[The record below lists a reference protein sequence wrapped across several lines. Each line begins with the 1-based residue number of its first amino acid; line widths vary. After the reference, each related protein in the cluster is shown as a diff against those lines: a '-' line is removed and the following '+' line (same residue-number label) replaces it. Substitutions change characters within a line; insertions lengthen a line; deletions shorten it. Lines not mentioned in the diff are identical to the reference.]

1 MKLYEI
7 KRLVSETVDNIRNDN
22 ESWDEFLIHAS
33 HVYRY
38 RFQDQTLIYAQK
50 PDAVACATMN
60 IWNNKMGCWI
70 KRGNKGIALLD
81 ENNNKKLRYV
91 WDVSSVVPRNGG
103 RLPNIW
109 IRKEY
114 HDDAIRNRLKKI
126 YGSVENVKSNN
137 DVNSE
142 DISSY
147 MGAVIDY
154 IAGEY
159 ASEITDDKYPSYENT
174 PIMSLDEEK
183 NARVKYQSDVKEFFR
198 YGISCMVGERMKLAQ
213 ITTGSYDM
221 SFIQNLSKYEFC
233 TLSDTM
239 TGAAGQLLR
248 QIGIA
253 VLTYDRQHGID
264 NNPNQDY
271 NALKRESAEGI
282 VNKNKEMEGNN
293 YGVRVHAGR
302 GLSDTESDTEQ
313 RATGGADEVR
323 TDAQKLPEAETSW
336 RVRSTA
342 YAGRAAGEVSGRS
355 EESAGRDGQISTIDD
370 EAGRS
375 DRGTQEAE
383 SDEVGRN
390 GQQHQEPG
398 RGDSERH
405 DNRDIVD
412 NIIQSSTMKLY
423 FLPDPKTE
431 DEQRKEVEKYDYLNP
446 RKADAVPNEYKRQV
460 LLRGTGFEGGMDRI
474 LDIYMNEMDRDK
486 RVKLIK
492 SEYGLGGASWPID
505 GTGLHGYDT
514 YGSQGIRIQWRDAEG
529 EVEASLSWKDIEQ
542 EIGALIL
549 TGEYISRDR
558 QNNDIIQEAEE
569 SDDIS
574 QTTEMQE
581 SVTEENKSE
590 ELEQLSFTDFINIE
604 SDNKENDTQPELLDE
619 TESGQNDNI
628 EQQNNEDFTERAADY
643 TALLVLAETNAAE
656 LTKRQKAHRN
666 ISALKILKQIEK
678 ENRPATADER
688 TIMSAYLGWGGIPE
702 VFEENNDSW
711 SSEYST
717 LKELL
722 TPEEYD
728 SARASTL
735 NAHFTDIS
743 VIDAMYKVL
752 NNLGFTKG
760 NILEPSMGIGNF
772 FSRLPADMS
781 ESRLYGVELDPVT
794 GKMAQLIY
802 PEAHIDVK
810 GYEKTDFQNDF
821 FDVTIGNVPFGQYKV
836 LDKDYDKHNF
846 YIHDYFFAK
855 TLDKVRP
862 GGVIALITSKGTMD
876 KANPAVRKYIS
887 QRAEL
892 LGAIRLPNDAFK
904 NAGTSVTSDIIFL
917 KKREAYLDIDED
929 WIHLGIDENG
939 IEMNSYFVNN
949 PQMILGTMQ
958 MVNGPYGQESACV
971 PDSGTSFE
979 EKLNNAVGMIRGEIS
994 IDDTEI
1000 SDEELEEEIIP
1011 AEAGVKNFSY
1021 CAVDGKIYYREN
1033 SVMRPR
1039 EMSERMTER
1048 VMGLISIRDCVSE
1061 LIGLQ
1066 MDEADADKISAS
1078 QERLN
1083 KIYDQFTAEYGAINS
1098 RTNQSAF
1105 REDSGYSL
1113 LSSLEL
1119 LDDSGNVTGKA
1130 DMFSKRTIRKA
1141 VPVSHVDTSV
1151 EALSVSM
1158 GEKARV
1164 DLNYME
1170 KLTGKSEE
1178 ELINDLSG
1186 IIFHLPDSGT
1196 WQTSEE
1202 YLSGNIRQKLRAA
1215 ELAAETDSSYSV
1227 NVEYLK
1233 KAMPVPLTAAEI
1245 DVRLGATWVDPKYIE
1260 QFMMDVIQTPKRLF
1274 QREWVAVKYAPITGE
1289 WNIKGKR
1296 EDYNNPLANSTYGT
1310 ARISAYQILENTLNL
1325 RDVKVYDRITDVD
1338 GKEKSVINKEQT
1350 MLATQKQD
1358 ALKEAFK
1365 DWVFADQERR
1375 DVLVEKYNELY
1386 NSSKPRE
1393 YDGSHLSF
1401 PGMTPDVELK
1411 AHQKNAVAHVLYGD
1425 NTLLAHCVG
1434 AGKTFEMIA
1443 SAMESKR
1450 LGLCHKSL
1458 FVVPNHLTEQWASD
1472 FLRLYPGAN
1481 VLAATKKDFEPAR
1494 RKRFCARIATGE
1506 YDAVIIGHS
1515 QFGKIPLSPE
1525 RQKRLIENQIESI
1538 TESIREAKES
1548 NGEHFTIKQMEKT
1561 KKNLEVNLK
1570 KLSDNTKK
1578 DNVVTFEQLGVDR
1591 LFVDESQEFKNLF
1604 LFTKMRNVAGISQ
1617 NDSQKASDM
1626 FGKCQYID
1634 EITGGRG
1641 ITFATGT
1648 PISNSMTE
1656 LYTNMRYLQYDRLKE
1671 LGLENFDAWASTF
1684 GETQTAIELA
1694 PEGTGYRAKTRFSKF
1709 FNLPELIS
1717 LFKESADIQTAD
1729 MLKLPVPECDYENV
1743 VLKPSDFQKEIV
1755 KSLGDRAENIRN
1767 GGVDSSI
1774 DNMLK
1779 VTNDG
1784 RKCALDQRLINSEL
1798 PDNENSKVN
1807 ACAAKAFDI
1816 WNETADKKSAQLIF
1830 CDASTPRTDGGFD
1843 VYNAIKDKLTEK
1855 GVPPKEIA
1863 FIHEANTDKKK
1874 AELFAKVRSGQVRF
1888 LLGST
1893 PKMGAGTNVQ
1903 TRLIALHHIDVPWR
1917 PSDIEQQEGRILRQG
1932 NQNERVKIFRY
1943 VTENTFDSYSWQL
1956 IENKQKFIGQIMTS
1970 KSPVRSCDD
1979 VDEAALSYA
1988 EVKALATGNPYIK
2001 EKMTLDTEVAK
2012 LKLMKAN
2019 FKSQKYRLEDDI
2031 TKGFPRRIAALQEK
2045 IEGTKQDIVTRDTNQ
2060 SQSDDEFAITV
2071 NGMTYTDK
2079 KDGGAALIA
2088 AVKDTKNIDREKVGR
2103 YCGFDLYG
2111 RFDVFA
2117 NGFRVYLQGKMEHI
2131 LDISSDPHGMIT
2143 RLNNCM
2149 TSFDRTLTEA
2159 EEALADTC
2167 AKLETAKTEVTKEFD
2182 KEDILAEKLERL
2194 SFLNAQLDI
2203 DKNGEGGGQPEE
2215 NSIENESHEV
2225 KAKTEYKEVRVS
2237 NVVHEKK
2244 SVYMRL

>member
-1 MKLYEI
+1 MKQYEV
-7 KRLVSETVDNIRNDN
+7 RTLASETSARVRYDK
-22 ESWDEFLIHAS
+22 ESWDDFLRHAS
-33 HVYRY
+33 LIYRY
-38 RFQDQTLIYAQK
+38 RFLDQILIYAQK

-60 IWNNKMGCWI
+60 IWNKRMGCWI
-70 KRGNKGIALLD
+70 KKGNKGIALLD
-81 ENNNKKLRYV
+81 EENSRKLRYV
-91 WDVSSVVPRNGG
+91 WDVSSVVPKEGG
-103 RLPNIW
+103 HLPHLW
-109 IRKEY
+109 IRHGY
-114 HDDAIRNRLKKI
+114 HDEAIRNRIIKV
-126 YGSVENVKSNN
+126 YGEHFNHQNITQDMN
-137 DVNSE
+137 
-142 DISSY
+142 
-147 MGAVIDY
+147 AVIEY
-154 IAGEY
+154 IADEY
-159 ASEITDDKYPSYENT
+159 AAEITDEKYPSYENT
-174 PIMSLDEEK
+174 PIMSLDEEE
-183 NARVKYQSDVKEFFR
+183 NARLKYLSDVKAFFR
-198 YGISCMVGERMKLAQ
+198 YGISRMAGERMKLSGIAS
-213 ITTGSYDM
+213 GSYDM
-221 SFIQNLSKYEFC
+221 SFIKGMSEHDFYI
-233 TLSDTM
+233 LSDRM
-239 TGAAGQLLR
+239 TDAAGQLMR
-248 QIGIA
+248 QVGIA
-253 VLTYDRQHGID
+253 VLTYDKIYGID

-271 NALKRESAEGI
+271 NALKRESVEDI
-282 VNKNKEMEGNN
+282 HISSKEMEGNN

-302 GLSDTESDTEQ
+302 GLPDTESDTEQ

-323 TDAQKLPEAETSW
+323 TDAQKIPEGEIPWGVHSNAFD
-336 RVRSTA
+336 
-342 YAGRAAGEVSGRS
+342 GRAAGEMPRRS
-355 EESAGRDGQISTIDD
+355 EESAGRDGQTRATDD

-398 RGDSERH
+398 RGDSESYNH
-405 DNRDIVD
+405 RDTLESDDVPE
-412 NIIQSSTMKLY
+412 SGTMKLY
-423 FLPDPKTE
+423 FLPDIPDE
-431 DEQRKEVEKYDYLNP
+431 DEQKKVIYKDKHDYLNP
-446 RKADAVPNEYKRQV
+446 RKADTVPNEYKRQV
-460 LLRGTGFEGGMDRI
+460 LLRGTGFAGGINRI
-474 LDIYMNEMDRDK
+474 RDIYMNEMDRDK

-505 GTGLHGYDT
+505 GMGLHGYDT
-514 YGSQGIRIQWRDAEG
+514 YGSQGIRFQWRDEEG
-529 EVEASLSWKDIEQ
+529 EAEASLSWKDIEQ

-549 TGEYISRDR
+549 TGEYRSRDR
-558 QNNDIIQEAEE
+558 QNNEIIQKSDVPADYNNEADKEV
-569 SDDIS
+569 
-574 QTTEMQE
+574 TTDYSHRKEDSKQQGE
-581 SVTEENKSE
+581 PQ
-590 ELEQLSFTDFINIE
+590 QLSFTDFI
-604 SDNKENDTQPELLDE
+604 E
-619 TESGQNDNI
+619 TEDEQKDNAT
-628 EQQNNEDFTERAADY
+628 QQNNEEFNERAADY
-643 TALLVLAETNAAE
+643 TALLVLAETDAAE
-656 LTKRQKAHRN
+656 LTKRQKAQHN
-666 ISALKILKQIEK
+666 ISALKILKRIEN

-735 NAHFTDIS
+735 NAHFTDKS

-772 FSRLPADMS
+772 FSRLPADMGA
-781 ESRLYGVELDPVT
+781 SRLYGVELDPVT

-802 PEAHIDVK
+802 PDAHIDVK

-821 FDVTIGNVPFGQYKV
+821 FDVAIGNVPFGQYKV
-836 LDKDYDKHNF
+836 IDKDYDKYNF

-862 GGVIALITSKGTMD
+862 GGVVAFITSKGTMD
-876 KANPAVRKYIS
+876 KVNPGVRKYIS

-892 LGAIRLPNDAFK
+892 LGAIRLPDNAFK

-917 KKREAYLDIDED
+917 KKREAYLDIDEE
-929 WIHLGIDENG
+929 WIHLGVDENG

-979 EKLNNAVGMIRGEIS
+979 ERLNNAVLMIRGEIS

-1000 SDEELEEEIIP
+1000 SDEELEEETIP

-1033 SVMRPR
+1033 SVMRPQ
-1039 EMSERMTER
+1039 ELSDRMTQR
-1048 VMGLISIRDCVSE
+1048 IMGLIAIRDCVTE
-1061 LIGLQ
+1061 LINLQ
-1066 MDEADADKISAS
+1066 LEEAGEDKISKS

-1083 KIYDQFTAEYGAINS
+1083 RVYDTFTAEFGYINS
-1098 RTNQSAF
+1098 KTNQSAF
-1105 REDSGYSL
+1105 RDDAEYSL

-1119 LDDSGNVTGKA
+1119 LDDSGETIGKA
-1130 DMFSKRTIRKA
+1130 DMFTKRTIRKA

-1178 ELINDLSG
+1178 ELKNDLSG
-1186 IIFHLPDSGT
+1186 IIFHVPDSGT

-1202 YLSGNIRQKLRAA
+1202 YLSGNIRQKLKEA

-1411 AHQKNAVAHVLYGD
+1411 AHQRNAVAHVLYGD

-1481 VLAATKKDFEPAR
+1481 VLAATKRDFEPAR

-1525 RQKRLIENQIESI
+1525 RQIRQIENQIQSI
-1538 TESIREAKES
+1538 TESIKELKES
-1548 NGEHFTIKQMEKT
+1548 KGEHFTIKQMEKM
-1561 KKNLEVNLK
+1561 KKSLEVRLLK
-1570 KLSDNTKK
+1570 LNDNSRK
-1578 DNVVTFEQLGVDR
+1578 DDVVTFEQLGVDR

-1648 PISNSMTE
+1648 PISNTMTE

-1743 VLKPSDFQKEIV
+1743 VLKPSEFQKEIV

-2031 TKGFPRRIAALQEK
+2031 TKGFPRRIAILQER
-2045 IEGTKQDIVTRDTNQ
+2045 IEGTKQDIMTRDAKQ
-2060 SQSDDEFAITV
+2060 MKSDEEFAITV

-2088 AVKDTKNIDREKVGR
+2088 AVKDAKSIDREKVGR

-2131 LDISSDPHGMIT
+2131 LEISSDSHGMIT

-2149 TSFDRTLTEA
+2149 ASFDKTLTEA

-2182 KEDILAEKLERL
+2182 KEDILSEKLERL

-2203 DKNGEGGGQPEE
+2203 DKKGDGKGESVQNDSQEHAQNVNE
-2215 NSIENESHEV
+2215 NKEQVNEPVSQQIPV
-2225 KAKTEYKEVRVS
+2225 QNEVRI
-2237 NVVHEKK
+2237 H
-2244 SVYMRL
+2244 M